1 MMTSEIYQDLY
12 RYNGKRG
19 LRGLVGTALRKVEF
33 RYMVYF
39 RWYQSGRLRPLAR
52 LLLHAICRKTLTEIG
67 WKCRIG
73 GGFVIVHPG
82 CIAINSE
89 VVIGNN
95 CTVYHGV
102 TLGMEFRG
110 SRQGNPVIG
119 NSVWL
124 GANATV
130 VGNITVGDDVLIA
143 PSAYVN
149 FDVPSHSIVLG
160 NPARIIPREK
170 ATEGYITRIDTAS

>member
-1 MMTSEIYQDLY
+1 MKTKIYKDLY
-12 RYNGKRG
+12 RFNGKRG
-19 LRGLVGTALRKVEF
+19 CVALINTALRKMEF

-39 RWYQSGRLRPLAR
+39 RWYQSGQLRPLAR
-52 LLLHAICRKTLTEIG
+52 LLLHRICRKTLTEIG
-67 WKCRIG
+67 WHAQIG

-82 CIAINSE
+82 CIAVNNE
-89 VVIGNN
+89 VVIGDN

-119 NSVWL
+119 SNVWI

-130 VGNITVGDDVLIA
+130 VGNVTIGDDVLIA
-143 PSAYVN
+143 PLAFVN
-149 FDVPSHSIVLG
+149 FDVPSHSIVVG
-160 NPARIIPREK
+160 NPARIIPREN
-170 ATEGYITRIDTAS
+170 ATEGYIVRTE

>member
-1 MMTSEIYQDLY
+1 MTSKIYHDLY
-12 RYNGKRG
+12 RFNGKRG
-19 LRGLVGTALRKVEF
+19 LTALIDTALRKVEF
-33 RYMVYF
+33 RYMVYL

-52 LLLHAICRKTLTEIG
+52 LLLHRICRATLTEIG
-67 WKCRIG
+67 WRTQIG

-82 CIAINSE
+82 CIAVNNE
-89 VVIGNN
+89 VVIGDD

-102 TLGMEFRG
+102 TIGMEFRG

-119 NSVWL
+119 NRVWL

-160 NPARIIPREK
+160 NPARIIPREN
-170 ATEGYITRIDTAS
+170 ATEGYITRTE